1 MQYMIAL
8 PIYQEENG
16 GNNQFFEDLLVNER
30 LGYERIKCSAQIFST
45 WHKNCTISGMKTF
58 LFRAL
63 PITAGI
69 AIAVSSP
76 ALGAGNSDNYIYNS
90 NICRDAIAVTERK
103 MRLPTGIMQAISL
116 AESGRWHKA
125 SRSRFAWPWTVTA
138 HGKGR
143 FYPSKDAAI
152 AAVRKLKADGVK
164 NIDVGC
170 MQVNLKYHP
179 KAFETLQDAFDPAIN
194 AGYAANLFAK
204 LRRSTRS
211 ITRAVAHY
219 HSTTRRYNRPY
230 TKKVVKLW
238 NEERRRFYAAER
250 LKKLAAWRAE
260 KERRKAAK
268 LTAAI
273 RPRR

>member
-1 MQYMIAL
+1 
-8 PIYQEENG
+8 
-16 GNNQFFEDLLVNER
+16 
-30 LGYERIKCSAQIFST
+30 
-45 WHKNCTISGMKTF
+45 MKTF

-103 MRLPTGIMQAISL
+103 MRLPAGIMQAISL